1 MVSAALRSLQH
12 FRPPISG
19 ENANTGEKTSRL
31 FSSQVA
37 LHSWQSQSGAV
48 LCKHVLSHHSFLY
61 ILLEKLRKGANLLNL
76 LNGHKPKTE
85 CTVLMIFKVNTW

>member
-12 FRPPISG
+12 FRPPISD
-19 ENANTGEKTSRL
+19 ENANTGIQTSRL

-37 LHSWQSQSGAV
+37 LYSWQSQSGAV

-61 ILLEKLRKGANLLNL
+61 ILLEKLRKGANLLN
-76 LNGHKPKTE
+76 GHKPKTE